1 MVNAILNKQSDKI
14 TETKKNFDII
24 IKRKNNVK
32 QL

>member
-24 IKRKNNVK
+24 IKRKK
-32 QL
+32 QR